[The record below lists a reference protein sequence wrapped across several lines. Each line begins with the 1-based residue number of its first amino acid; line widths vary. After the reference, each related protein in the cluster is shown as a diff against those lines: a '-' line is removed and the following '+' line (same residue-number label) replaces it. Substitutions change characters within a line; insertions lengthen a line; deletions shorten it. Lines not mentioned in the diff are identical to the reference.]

1 MERKAAKI
9 SSCPPCSSP
18 RLILLIISSLVPL
31 CAARQ
36 TQNKCFMGGG
46 IYQHFHLLCTK
57 KHISST
63 FSSVHGQTL
72 LIQRGKWAGFFFFFF
87 SSTHS
92 QTSVSQIVPGRQIGA
107 HNKRSSV
114 IFKSTE
120 FHHERRSAGQKVY
133 LTGNMHTEWI
143 LLPCF
148 SFALC
153 IDFFGPI

>member
-1 MERKAAKI
+1 MKGCKI
-9 SSCPPCSSP
+9 SSFPPFSSP
-18 RLILLIISSLVPL
+18 CLILLIISSLV
-31 CAARQ
+31 
-36 TQNKCFMGGG
+36 
-46 IYQHFHLLCTK
+46 LLCVTQSRHK
-57 KHISST
+57 TSASREAVFINISIYCGLKGHKQRILL
-63 FSSVHGQTL
+63 SSWTNS
-72 LIQRGKWAGFFFFFF
+72 LIQRGSERV
-87 SSTHS
+87 SSTYN
-92 QTSVSQIVPGRQIGA
+92 QTSVSQIVQGRQIGA

-120 FHHERRSAGQKVY
+120 FRQERRSAGQKVY